1 MDGMRAGV
9 RFHRCDGG
17 WGEGF
22 EVEDAPNPACPGECF
37 LDQVIYEVSY
47 WCESPPMAK
56 MTDDGQ
62 LFHNLI
68 REGLPTT
75 RPERGRFS
83 GHEK

>member
-1 MDGMRAGV
+1 
-9 RFHRCDGG
+9 
-17 WGEGF
+17 
-22 EVEDAPNPACPGECF
+22 
-37 LDQVIYEVSY
+37 
-47 WCESPPMAK
+47 MAK

>member
-47 WCESPPMAK
+47 WCEHAANGQ
-56 MTDDGQ
+56 DDG
-62 LFHNLI
+62 
-68 REGLPTT
+68 
-75 RPERGRFS
+75 
-83 GHEK
+83 